1 MSRQLSSDPT
11 VIVRRTIALWYMS
24 ALPII
29 ARDPQQGLPADAEM
43 EVEDGIAILRWNRQ
57 YADEQHHA
65 ANLGLLAMSL
75 TSDFWQQSQSPNLQG
90 AELAA
95 NAAVSILY
103 TAYILTSTSIF
114 RDSWK
119 FATSAGQNE
128 EATKTFIRTAWQV
141 AREGHDV
148 FDSGPGSEFGAF
160 QDEIKLSKNAKAL
173 LSKVGREDW
182 CIAPLWHPCRRVP
195 GSAWN
200 KFMRNSNKTFFTTQQ
215 KEHNDICYEIPSSI
229 ISLAEPWHIYYT
241 KLRSRFAQ
249 VRILVTGCMDLELT

>member
-1 MSRQLSSDPT
+1 
-11 VIVRRTIALWYMS
+11 MS
-24 ALPII
+24 AVPII
-29 ARDPQQGLPADAEM
+29 ARDPQQGLPADSEM

-75 TSDFWQQSQSPNLQG
+75 TSDFWQQSRSPNLQG

-103 TAYILTSTSIF
+103 TAYILISTSVF
-114 RDSWK
+114 KNSWQ
-119 FATSAGQNE
+119 FAASAGQNE

-141 AREGHDV
+141 AREGHDT
-148 FDSGPGSEFGAF
+148 FDSGPGSEFGAT
-160 QDEIKLSKNAKAL
+160 QGEIKLSKNAKAL

-182 CIAPLWHPCRRVP
+182 CVAPLWHPCRRVP

-200 KFMRNSNKTFFTTQQ
+200 KFMRNSNTSFFTTQHQ
-215 KEHNDICYEIPSSI
+215 GHNEICYELPSSI
-229 ISLAEPWHIYYT
+229 LSLAEPWQIYYA

-249 VRILVTGCMDLELT
+249 VRMVVTGCVQLGLT